1 MNQKSKHKASFVS
14 VKKNTDRFKY
24 NFTLTTCRY
33 INGKLIALKQTINK
47 IKGIIQLKL
56 NKFDF
61 SFAIGAMSLWII
73 NAFIEG
79 LIVNFSV
86 WGLLG
91 WRFNFITI
99 MAWGFAVK
107 QILDLYWRLRING
120 TNTKLP
126 EKHNWYTK
134 W

>member
-1 MNQKSKHKASFVS
+1 MNLKNKGASFVS
-14 VKKNTDRFKY
+14 VDNKNTDRFKY
-24 NFTLTTCRY
+24 NFTLKTGKY
-33 INGKLIALKQTINK
+33 IDGKLIAIRYSVNK
-47 IKGIIQLKL
+47 IRGMVRLKL
-56 NKFDF
+56 DKFDF
-61 SFAIGAMSLWII
+61 RVAVSSTSIWVI

-99 MAWGFAVK
+99 MAWGFAIK
-107 QILDLYWRLRING
+107 QFLDLYWRLRING

-126 EKHNWYTK
+126 QKHN
-134 W
+134 

>member
-1 MNQKSKHKASFVS
+1 MNPKSKGASFVFTD
-14 VKKNTDRFKY
+14 KKITDRFKY
-24 NFTLTTCRY
+24 NFTLSGGKY

-126 EKHNWYTK
+126 EKHN
-134 W
+134 